1 MFNRRRVVA
10 LMTVTAVV
18 VGVSAYSLGG
28 SPAGRRGRTPT
39 RPRAPRGRAGLG
51 PIRLAARH
59 RRAAPRVQGRPRP
72 RWPPMT
78 RPLDAPDRRGPL
90 GTWTTTGTRT
100 VALTFDDGPDPRWTP
115 AVLALLRRH
124 RVHATFCL
132 IGRNAAR
139 HPKLVRAIVAGGHT
153 LCNHTWRHDI
163 DLGRRSPAAIRADLT
178 ATTRAIQRAAPGPG
192 CATSASRAGGGGRGS
207 SRRPGDS
214 G

>member
-1 MFNRRRVVA
+1 
-10 LMTVTAVV
+10 
-18 VGVSAYSLGG
+18 
-28 SPAGRRGRTPT
+28 
-39 RPRAPRGRAGLG
+39 
-51 PIRLAARH
+51 
-59 RRAAPRVQGRPRP
+59 
-72 RWPPMT
+72 MT

-178 ATTRAIQRAAPGPG
+178 ATTRAIQRAAPGARVRYFRQPG
-192 CATSASRAGGGGRGS
+192 GRWRPRLVAASRRLGLTPLHWAVDAQDW
-207 SRRPGDS
+207 RRPGPRPIITEITGHTRPGAIVLVHDGGGERTDTVAALRVLLPRLAQRFS
-214 G
+214 LAALPAHEP